1 MCIMTTYFNFN
12 NENCIMTTLKSH
24 DVYFIV
30 YIKLCQKGTMNDH
43 LTCLTFKWRTIS
55 NWNQYVTHEN
65 LTVTKLYSNSRQY
78 KAQYWSHQSQSDV
91 FCNVGRQRKQTGQI
105 QDKTTHEI
113 CWKHINFLRCIV
125 TAIYIVN
132 AVLFQPE
139 ITIFNSFNI
148 VLDYVSQSLSELF

>member
-65 LTVTKLYSNSRQY
+65 LTVTKLYSNSRQS
-78 KAQYWSHQSQSDV
+78 AQYWSHQSQSDV

-105 QDKTTHEI
+105 QDKNTHEI
-113 CWKHINFLRCIV
+113 CWKHIKMHSYCY
-125 TAIYIVN
+125 IYIVN

-148 VLDYVSQSLSELF
+148 VLDYVSQSLSELY